1 MNVKFTTL
9 RKFFSFAEHRRE
21 FRPIPAAQ
29 GRERPVIRAT
39 ALHPIPAGSPTRA
52 ISANAVIGGLIHQ
65 RRQCVGSR
73 RPGGNGLADRLDVV
87 AIICKRD
94 FAIRLQKDG
103 HQERNMITRGLIIS
117 WDAQS
122 DQWSPLWSRTP
133 VSSDRAHGVAPTSLQ
148 WRVCLAGTRKL

>member
-1 MNVKFTTL
+1 MAIQLRIPHSHYPRENRLTGSDTFLTEGPVDDVRSNVRT
-9 RKFFSFAEHRRE
+9 
-21 FRPIPAAQ
+21 
-29 GRERPVIRAT
+29 
-39 ALHPIPAGSPTRA
+39 
-52 ISANAVIGGLIHQ
+52 SANAVIGGLIHQ

-103 HQERNMITRGLIIS
+103 HQERNMITIGLIIS

-133 VSSDRAHGVAPTSLQ
+133 VSSDRVHGVAPTSLQ